1 MIINEKKLEKMLT
14 EKLHSLGVWCEKYT
28 NPFKAGYPDRLCITK
43 GGNVFWV
50 EVKTPGEKL
59 RKLQLIRK
67 AELKAIG
74 SPVFVVDSEESLEEV
89 LSFAKQPR
97 KQLKIYISG
106 AISGRDYREVALN
119 FEAAQTQIRVLSDF
133 LPISPLDNGLPLDT
147 PWSAHMLRDL
157 EILSTCDAVLMLSGW
172 EHSPGCQIEKI
183 FAERIG
189 LRVLMGFDE
198 LKAHR
203 RNAEC
208 K

>member
-1 MIINEKKLEKMLT
+1 MINEKYLEKKLT
-14 EKLHSLGVWCEKYT
+14 EGLHSLGVWCEKYT

-74 SPVFVVDSEESLEEV
+74 STVFVVDSEESLEEV
-89 LSFAKQPR
+89 LSFARQPR

-106 AISGRDYREVALN
+106 AISGRDHREVALD
-119 FEAAQTQIRVLSDF
+119 FEAAQTQIRVFPDF

-157 EILSTCDAVLMLSGW
+157 EILSTCDAVLMLPGW
-172 EHSPGCQIEKI
+172 EHSIGCQIEKI

-189 LRVLMGFDE
+189 LRILMGFDE

-203 RNAEC
+203 RDAEC

>member
-1 MIINEKKLEKMLT
+1 MINEKYLEKKLT
-14 EKLHSLGVWCEKYT
+14 EGLHSLGVWCEKYT

-59 RKLQLIRK
+59 RKLQMIRK

-89 LSFAKQPR
+89 LSFARQPR

-106 AISGRDYREVALN
+106 AISGRDYREVALD
-119 FEAAQTQIRVLSDF
+119 FEAAQTQIRVFSDF

-147 PWSAHMLRDL
+147 SWSAHMLRDL
-157 EILSTCDAVLMLSGW
+157 EILSTCDAVLMLPGW

-183 FAERIG
+183 FAERLG
-189 LRVLMGFDE
+189 LRILMGFDE
-198 LKAHR
+198 LKAHAHETKR
-203 RNAEC
+203 

>member
-1 MIINEKKLEKMLT
+1 MINEKYLEKKLT
-14 EKLHSLGVWCEKYT
+14 EGLHSLGVWCEKYT

-59 RKLQLIRK
+59 RKLQEVRK

-89 LSFAKQPR
+89 LSFARQPR

-106 AISGRDYREVALN
+106 AISGRDYRGVTLD
-119 FEAAQTQIRVLSDF
+119 FEAAQTQIKALSDY
-133 LPISPLDNGLPLDT
+133 LPISPLDNGLPVDT

-157 EILSTCDAVLMLSGW
+157 EILSTCDAVLMLPGW

-183 FAERIG
+183 FAERLG
-189 LRVLMGFDE
+189 LRILMGFDE
-198 LKAHR
+198 LSHDK
-203 RNAEC
+203 
-208 K
+208 

>member
-1 MIINEKKLEKMLT
+1 MINEKYLEKKLT
-14 EKLHSLGVWCEKYT
+14 EGLHSLGVWCEKYT

-74 SPVFVVDSEESLEEV
+74 SPVFVVDSEESLKEV
-89 LSFAKQPR
+89 LSFARQPR
-97 KQLKIYISG
+97 KQLKIYLSG
-106 AISGRDYREVALN
+106 AISGRDYREVALD
-119 FEAAQTQIRVLSDF
+119 FEVAQTQIRVLSDF

-157 EILSTCDAVLMLSGW
+157 EVLSTCDAVLMLPGW

-183 FAERIG
+183 FAERLG
-189 LRVLMGFDE
+189 LRILMGFDE
-198 LKAHR
+198 LHAQAHETNR
-203 RNAEC
+203 

>member
-1 MIINEKKLEKMLT
+1 MINEKYLEKKLT
-14 EKLHSLGVWCEKYT
+14 EGLHSLGVWCEKYT

-59 RKLQLIRK
+59 RKLQMIRK

-74 SPVFVVDSEESLEEV
+74 SPVFVVDSEESLEKV
-89 LSFAKQPR
+89 LSFARQPR
-97 KQLKIYISG
+97 KQPKIYIS
-106 AISGRDYREVALN
+106 APISGRDCREVALD
-119 FEAAQTQIRVLSDF
+119 FEDAQTEIRVLSDF

-157 EILSTCDAVLMLSGW
+157 EILRTCDAVLMLPGW

-183 FAERIG
+183 FAERLG
-189 LRVLMGFDE
+189 LRILMGLDE
-198 LKAHR
+198 LHAHAHETKR
-203 RNAEC
+203 

>member
-1 MIINEKKLEKMLT
+1 MINEKYLEKKLT
-14 EKLHSLGVWCEKYT
+14 DGLHSLGVWCEKYT

-74 SPVFVVDSEESLEEV
+74 SPVFVVDSEESLKEV
-89 LSFAKQPR
+89 LSFARQLR

-106 AISGRDYREVALN
+106 AISGRDYREVALD

-157 EILSTCDAVLMLSGW
+157 KILSTCDAVLMLPGW

>member
-1 MIINEKKLEKMLT
+1 MINEKYLEKKLT
-14 EKLHSLGVWCEKYT
+14 DGLHSLGVWCEKYT

-89 LSFAKQPR
+89 LSFARQPR

-106 AISGRDYREVALN
+106 AISGRDYREVALD
-119 FEAAQTQIRVLSDF
+119 FEAAQTHIRVLSDF

-157 EILSTCDAVLMLSGW
+157 EILSTCDAVLMLPGW

-183 FAERIG
+183 FAERLG
-189 LRVLMGFDE
+189 LRILMGLDE
-198 LKAHR
+198 LKAHAHETKR
-203 RNAEC
+203 

>member
-1 MIINEKKLEKMLT
+1 MINEKYLEKKLT
-14 EKLHSLGVWCEKYT
+14 EGLHSLGVWCEKYT

-59 RKLQLIRK
+59 RKLQMIRK

-74 SPVFVVDSEESLEEV
+74 SPVFVVDSKESLEEV
-89 LSFAKQPR
+89 LSFARQPR

-106 AISGRDYREVALN
+106 AISGRDYREVALD
-119 FEAAQTQIRVLSDF
+119 FEAAQTHIRVFSDF

-157 EILSTCDAVLMLSGW
+157 EILRTCDAVLMLPGW
-172 EHSPGCQIEKI
+172 QHSSGCQIEKI
-183 FAERIG
+183 FAERLG
-189 LRVLMGFDE
+189 LRILMGLDE
-198 LKAHR
+198 LHAHAHETNR
-203 RNAEC
+203 

>member
-1 MIINEKKLEKMLT
+1 MINEKYLEKKLT
-14 EKLHSLGVWCEKYT
+14 EGLHSLGVWCEKYT

-74 SPVFVVDSEESLEEV
+74 SPVFVVDSEESLKEV
-89 LSFAKQPR
+89 LSYATQPR
-97 KQLKIYISG
+97 KQLKIYLSG
-106 AISGRDYREVALN
+106 AISGRDCREVALD
-119 FEAAQTQIRVLSDF
+119 FEAAQTQIRALSDL

-157 EILSTCDAVLMLSGW
+157 EILSTCDAVLMLPGW

-189 LRVLMGFDE
+189 LRILMGLDE
-198 LKAHR
+198 LHAHAHETNR
-203 RNAEC
+203 

>member
-1 MIINEKKLEKMLT
+1 MINEKYLEKKLT
-14 EKLHSLGVWCEKYT
+14 EGLHSLGVWCEKYT

-59 RKLQLIRK
+59 RKLQMIRK

-89 LSFAKQPR
+89 LSFARQPR

-106 AISGRDYREVALN
+106 AISGRDYREVALD
-119 FEAAQTQIRVLSDF
+119 FEAAQTQIKAISDY
-133 LPISPLDNGLPLDT
+133 LPISPLDNGLPINT
-147 PWSAHMLRDL
+147 PWEAHMLRDL
-157 EILSTCDAVLMLSGW
+157 EILSTCDAVLMLPGW

-183 FAERIG
+183 FAERLG
-189 LRVLMGFDE
+189 LRILMGLDE
-198 LKAHR
+198 LHAHAHETNR
-203 RNAEC
+203 

>member
-1 MIINEKKLEKMLT
+1 MINEKYLEKKLT
-14 EKLHSLGVWCEKYT
+14 EGLHALGVWCEKYT

-67 AELKAIG
+67 AELIAIG

-89 LSFAKQPR
+89 LSFARQPR

-106 AISGRDYREVALN
+106 AISGRDYQKVALD
-119 FEAAQTQIRVLSDF
+119 FEAAQTQIRALSDY

-157 EILSTCDAVLMLSGW
+157 EILRTCDAVLMLPGW
-172 EHSPGCQIEKI
+172 QHSPGCQIEKI

-189 LRVLMGFDE
+189 LRILMGFDE
-198 LKAHR
+198 LKAHAHETNR
-203 RNAEC
+203 

>member
-1 MIINEKKLEKMLT
+1 MINEKYLEKKLT
-14 EKLHSLGVWCEKYT
+14 EGLHTLGVWCEKYT

-59 RKLQLIRK
+59 RKLQMIRK

-74 SPVFVVDSEESLEEV
+74 SPVFVVDSKESLEEV
-89 LSFAKQPR
+89 LSFARQPR
-97 KQLKIYISG
+97 KQPKIYISG
-106 AISGRDYREVALN
+106 AISGRDYREVALG
-119 FEAAQTQIRVLSDF
+119 FEAAQTQIRVFSDF

-157 EILSTCDAVLMLSGW
+157 EILSTCDAVLMLPGW

-183 FAERIG
+183 FAERLG
-189 LRVLMGFDE
+189 LRILMGFDE
-198 LKAHR
+198 LHAQAHDV
-203 RNAEC
+203 ES

>member
-1 MIINEKKLEKMLT
+1 MINEKYLEKKLT
-14 EKLHSLGVWCEKYT
+14 EGLHSLGVWCEKYT

-59 RKLQLIRK
+59 RKLQMIRK

-89 LSFAKQPR
+89 LSFARQPR
-97 KQLKIYISG
+97 KQPKIYISG
-106 AISGRDYREVALN
+106 AISGRDYREVALD
-119 FEAAQTQIRVLSDF
+119 FEAAQTQIKAISDY

-157 EILSTCDAVLMLSGW
+157 EILSTCDAVLMLPGW

-183 FAERIG
+183 FAERLG
-189 LRVLMGFDE
+189 LRILMGFDE
-198 LKAHR
+198 LKAHAHETKR
-203 RNAEC
+203 

>member
-1 MIINEKKLEKMLT
+1 MINEKYLEKKLT
-14 EKLHSLGVWCEKYT
+14 EGLHSLGVWCEKYT

-59 RKLQLIRK
+59 RKLQEIRK

-89 LSFAKQPR
+89 LNFAIQPR
-97 KQLKIYISG
+97 KQPKIYISG
-106 AISGRDYREVALN
+106 AISGRDYREVALD
-119 FEAAQTQIRVLSDF
+119 FEDAQTEIRVFSDF

-157 EILSTCDAVLMLSGW
+157 EALSTCDAVLMLPGW

-183 FAERIG
+183 FAERLG
-189 LRVLMGFDE
+189 LRILMGFDE
-198 LKAHR
+198 LKAHAHETKR
-203 RNAEC
+203 

>member
-1 MIINEKKLEKMLT
+1 MINEKYLEKKLT
-14 EKLHSLGVWCEKYT
+14 EGLHSLGVWCEKYT

-74 SPVFVVDSEESLEEV
+74 SPVFVVDSKESLEEV
-89 LSFAKQPR
+89 LSFARQPR

-106 AISGRDYREVALN
+106 AISGRDYREVALD
-119 FEAAQTQIRVLSDF
+119 FEAAQTHIRVFSDF

-157 EILSTCDAVLMLSGW
+157 EILSTCDAVLMLPGW

-183 FAERIG
+183 FAERLG
-189 LRVLMGFDE
+189 LRILMGFDE
-198 LKAHR
+198 LKAHAHETKR
-203 RNAEC
+203 

>member
-1 MIINEKKLEKMLT
+1 MINEKYLEKKLT
-14 EKLHSLGVWCEKYT
+14 EGLHSLGVWCEKYT

-59 RKLQLIRK
+59 RKLQMIRK

-89 LSFAKQPR
+89 LSFARQPR

-106 AISGRDYREVALN
+106 AIGGRDYREVALD
-119 FEAAQTQIRVLSDF
+119 FEAAQTQIRVFSDF

-157 EILSTCDAVLMLSGW
+157 EILSTCDAVLMLPGW

-183 FAERIG
+183 FAERLG
-189 LRVLMGFDE
+189 LRILMGFDE
-198 LKAHR
+198 LKAHAHETKR
-203 RNAEC
+203 

>member
-1 MIINEKKLEKMLT
+1 MINEKYLEKKLT
-14 EKLHSLGVWCEKYT
+14 EGLHSLGVWCEKYT

-59 RKLQLIRK
+59 RKLQMIRK

-89 LSFAKQPR
+89 LSFARQPR

-106 AISGRDYREVALN
+106 AISGRDYREVTLD
-119 FEAAQTQIRVLSDF
+119 FEAAQTQIRVFSDF

-157 EILSTCDAVLMLSGW
+157 EILSTCDAVLMLPGW

-183 FAERIG
+183 FAERLG
-189 LRVLMGFDE
+189 LRILMGFDE
-198 LKAHR
+198 LKAHAHETKR
-203 RNAEC
+203 

>member
-1 MIINEKKLEKMLT
+1 MINEKYLEKKLT
-14 EKLHSLGVWCEKYT
+14 EGLHSLGVWCEKYT

-89 LSFAKQPR
+89 LSFARQPR

-106 AISGRDYREVALN
+106 AISGRDYREVALD
-119 FEAAQTQIRVLSDF
+119 FEAAQTQIKAISDY

-157 EILSTCDAVLMLSGW
+157 EILSTCDAVLMLPGW

-183 FAERIG
+183 FAERLG
-189 LRVLMGFDE
+189 LRILMGFDE
-198 LKAHR
+198 LKAHPHETKR
-203 RNAEC
+203 

>member
-59 RKLQLIRK
+59 RKLQMIRK

-74 SPVFVVDSEESLEEV
+74 SPVFVVDSKESLEEV
-89 LSFAKQPR
+89 LSFARQPR

-106 AISGRDYREVALN
+106 AISGRDYREVALD
-119 FEAAQTQIRVLSDF
+119 FEAAQTQIRVFSDF

-157 EILSTCDAVLMLSGW
+157 EILSTCDAVLMLPGW

-183 FAERIG
+183 FAERLG

-198 LKAHR
+198 LHAQAHDV
-203 RNAEC
+203 ES

>member
-1 MIINEKKLEKMLT
+1 MINEKYLEKKLT
-14 EKLHSLGVWCEKYT
+14 EGLHSLGVWCEKYT

-89 LSFAKQPR
+89 LSFVRQPR

-106 AISGRDYREVALN
+106 AISGRDYGAVALD
-119 FEAAQTQIRVLSDF
+119 FEAAQTQIKATSDY
-133 LPISPLDNGLPLDT
+133 LPISPLDNGLPIDT
-147 PWSAHMLRDL
+147 PWSAHMIRDL
-157 EILSTCDAVLMLSGW
+157 EILSTCDAVLMLPGW

-183 FAERIG
+183 FAERLG
-189 LRVLMGFDE
+189 LRILMGFDE
-198 LKAHR
+198 LSHDK
-203 RNAEC
+203 
-208 K
+208 

>member
-1 MIINEKKLEKMLT
+1 MINEKYLEKKLT
-14 EKLHSLGVWCEKYT
+14 EGLHSLGVWCEKYT

-59 RKLQLIRK
+59 RKLQMIRK

-106 AISGRDYREVALN
+106 AISGRDYREVALD
-119 FEAAQTQIRVLSDF
+119 FEAAQTQIRVFSDF

-157 EILSTCDAVLMLSGW
+157 EILSTCDAVLMLPGW

-183 FAERIG
+183 FAERLG
-189 LRVLMGFDE
+189 LRILMGFDE
-198 LKAHR
+198 LKAHAHETKR
-203 RNAEC
+203 

>member
-1 MIINEKKLEKMLT
+1 MINEKYLEKKLT
-14 EKLHSLGVWCEKYT
+14 EGLHSLGVWCEKYT

-59 RKLQLIRK
+59 RKLQEIRK

-89 LSFAKQPR
+89 LNFARQPR

-106 AISGRDYREVALN
+106 AISGRDYREVALD
-119 FEAAQTQIRVLSDF
+119 FEAAQTQIRVFSDF

-157 EILSTCDAVLMLSGW
+157 EILSTCDAVLMLPGW

-183 FAERIG
+183 FAERLG
-189 LRVLMGFDE
+189 LRILMGFDE
-198 LKAHR
+198 LHAQAYDVESK
-203 RNAEC
+203 
-208 K
+208 

>member
-1 MIINEKKLEKMLT
+1 MINEKYLEKKLT
-14 EKLHSLGVWCEKYT
+14 DGLHSLGVWCEKYT

-74 SPVFVVDSEESLEEV
+74 SPVFVVDSEESLKEV
-89 LSFAKQPR
+89 LSFARQSR
-97 KQLKIYISG
+97 KQLKVYISG
-106 AISGRDYREVALN
+106 AISGRDYREVALD
-119 FEAAQTQIRVLSDF
+119 FEAAQTQIRALSDF

-157 EILSTCDAVLMLSGW
+157 EILSTCDAVMMLPGW

-198 LKAHR
+198 LKAHPR
-203 RNAEC
+203 DAEC

>member
-1 MIINEKKLEKMLT
+1 MINEKYLEKKLT
-14 EKLHSLGVWCEKYT
+14 EGLHSLGVWCEKYT

-59 RKLQLIRK
+59 RKLQMIRK

-89 LSFAKQPR
+89 LSFARQPR

-106 AISGRDYREVALN
+106 AISGRDYREVALD
-119 FEAAQTQIRVLSDF
+119 FEAAQTHIRVFSDF

-157 EILSTCDAVLMLSGW
+157 EILSTCDAVLMLPGW

-183 FAERIG
+183 FAERLG
-189 LRVLMGFDE
+189 LRILMGFDE

-203 RNAEC
+203 HDAEC

>member
-1 MIINEKKLEKMLT
+1 MINEKYLEKKLT
-14 EKLHSLGVWCEKYT
+14 EGLHSLGVWCEKYT

-89 LSFAKQPR
+89 LSFARQPR

-106 AISGRDYREVALN
+106 AISGRDYREVALD
-119 FEAAQTQIRVLSDF
+119 FEAAQTHIRVFSDF

-157 EILSTCDAVLMLSGW
+157 EILSTCDAVIMLPGW

-189 LRVLMGFDE
+189 LRILMGFDE
-198 LKAHR
+198 LKAHAHETKR
-203 RNAEC
+203 

>member
-1 MIINEKKLEKMLT
+1 MINEKYLEKKLT
-14 EKLHSLGVWCEKYT
+14 EGLHSLGVWCEKYT

-59 RKLQLIRK
+59 RKLQMIRK

-89 LSFAKQPR
+89 LSFARQPR

-106 AISGRDYREVALN
+106 AISGRDYREVALD
-119 FEAAQTQIRVLSDF
+119 FEAAQTQIRELSDL

-157 EILSTCDAVLMLSGW
+157 EILSTCDAVLMLPGW
-172 EHSPGCQIEKI
+172 QHSPGCQIEKI
-183 FAERIG
+183 FAERLG
-189 LRVLMGFDE
+189 LRVLMGLDE
-198 LKAHR
+198 LHAHTHETKR
-203 RNAEC
+203 

>member
-1 MIINEKKLEKMLT
+1 MINEKYLEKKLT
-14 EKLHSLGVWCEKYT
+14 DGLHSLGVWCEKYT

-59 RKLQLIRK
+59 RKLQMIRK

-89 LSFAKQPR
+89 LSFARQPR
-97 KQLKIYISG
+97 KQPKIYISG
-106 AISGRDYREVALN
+106 AISGRDYREVALD
-119 FEAAQTQIRVLSDF
+119 FEAAQTQIKAISDY

-157 EILSTCDAVLMLSGW
+157 EILSTCDAMLMLPGW

-183 FAERIG
+183 FAERLG
-189 LRVLMGFDE
+189 LRILMGLDE
-198 LKAHR
+198 LHAHAHETNR
-203 RNAEC
+203 

>member
-1 MIINEKKLEKMLT
+1 MINEKYLEKKLT
-14 EKLHSLGVWCEKYT
+14 EGLHSLGVWCEKYT

-59 RKLQLIRK
+59 RKLQLVRK

-74 SPVFVVDSEESLEEV
+74 SPVFVVDSEESLQEV
-89 LSFAKQPR
+89 LSFATQPR
-97 KQLKIYISG
+97 KQLKIYLS
-106 AISGRDYREVALN
+106 APISGRDYKEVALQFN
-119 FEAAQTQIRVLSDF
+119 SAEKQIRDISAL
-133 LPISPLDNGLPLDT
+133 LPISPLDNGLPTDA

-157 EILSTCDAVLMLSGW
+157 EILSTCDAVLMLPGW

-189 LRVLMGFDE
+189 LRILMGLDE
-198 LKAHR
+198 LKAHPR
-203 RNAEC
+203 ETKR